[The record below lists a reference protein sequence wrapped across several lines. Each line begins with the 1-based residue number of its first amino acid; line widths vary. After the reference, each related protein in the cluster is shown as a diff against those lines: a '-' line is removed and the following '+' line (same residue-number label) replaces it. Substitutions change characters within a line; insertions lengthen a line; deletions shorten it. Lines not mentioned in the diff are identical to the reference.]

1 MSTSCLLPVLFRKV
15 LCLALSGGVFAITA
29 ASHAQSIINISPTQ
43 GSLQSAIGSVPEGG
57 VIELAAGTYNAPAGG
72 WTIFPDLNG
81 GTKSFTI
88 RAANGAAV
96 VLDGGGTTEIL
107 TFTTPRPVTFQ
118 GLTFANGLSTR
129 EYHSGAM
136 SVDHVQAT
144 FISCIFQNN
153 AGNAPTTGGG
163 ALWIASSTVSFQ
175 SCAWFNNTSKH
186 FAGGFSADQSRVYIR
201 DSQFVGNRVNVPG
214 HSAFSAGGALH
225 GNASTIHI
233 DNSRFEN
240 NQAGYVGGAIYVYG
254 PWTGPVGPW
263 TDPVTTPVMDLV
275 VSNCLFTGNIVL
287 RDPNGTLTAP
297 TAGGAIQ
304 LEDQTRGRFYNC
316 RFINNVAKQGGAI
329 AGYRTDNL
337 FQGCV
342 FQGNEANGSGGPD
355 GLGGAIFVISDDNP
369 GDSTVG
375 GTVNRPS
382 ARLTVS
388 DCLFRGPGGGVVSAH
403 QGGGIFVAGD
413 LHSMYGQGVVR
424 NGTLETNRATV
435 DLKRVVFADLV
446 TTDPVGN
453 NSTGG
458 ALTGDF
464 VTLTADHCIVQ
475 KCSSAHYGGGFEL
488 VRESTAVV
496 TNTTFA
502 QNSAGLL
509 GGGFTMFGGT
519 VNLDGCNFLDN
530 RITGSGGGSAIMTAP
545 DAGDGGFLPAFDMT
559 GIIQN
564 CVINN
569 SFGGIA
575 TIYDNDRSPPSTPFN
590 QLQYNANKI
599 SPGNQSAFFNDIM
612 GSLTVP
618 QVNVLVMSRPDG
630 SNSIKSAAPNIG
642 LGSPATTG
650 AILMVPPTVLSSGA
664 PGELLPLPA
673 FLGYTSS
680 GGAPPLVDGATQG
693 SSSGV
698 VQTSLDGVH
707 TLNVGSSSFATVPPA
722 GSALNISTRLPV
734 GSGQSVLIGGFIIQ
748 GPVPKTVVIRAIG
761 PSLPL
766 TGALQDPFL
775 ELHDGA
781 GATIASNDNWR
792 STRIGGLLTSDQSV
806 DIQASLVAPLNDAE
820 SAIIATLSPGAYTA
834 VVRSAN
840 NATGI
845 AVVEG
850 YDLDADKSSALA
862 NISTRGFVQTSDNVM
877 IGGFILGGGNGAS
890 RVVVRGIGPSLGA
903 FGIIN
908 PLLDPM
914 IELHNANGAIIDSND
929 DWRTNQASIQST
941 GLQPTN
947 DAESALLLSNPAP
960 GAYTAIL
967 RGKNGGTGVGVVE
980 VYVF

>member
-1 MSTSCLLPVLFRKV
+1 MSTSCLLPVIFRKA
-15 LCLALSGGVFAITA
+15 LCLALTGGVFAITA
-29 ASHAQSIINISPTQ
+29 ASHAQSIINISPTL
-43 GSLQSAIGSVPEGG
+43 GSLQSAIDSIPEGG
-57 VIELAAGTYNAPAGG
+57 VIELAAGTYDAPAGG
-72 WTIFPDLNG
+72 WTIFPDGNG
-81 GTKSFTI
+81 GTKGFTI

-96 VLDGGGTTEIL
+96 VLNGGGTTEIL

-118 GLTFANGLSTR
+118 GLTFANGVSTR

-186 FAGGFSADQSRVYIR
+186 FAGGFSADKSRVYIR
-201 DSQFVGNRVNVPG
+201 DSQFIGNRVNLPG
-214 HSAFSAGGALH
+214 HSEFSAGGALH
-225 GNASTIHI
+225 GNASTIQI

-254 PWTGPVGPW
+254 PWT
-263 TDPVTTPVMDLV
+263 DPITTPVMDLV

-287 RDPNGTLTAP
+287 RDPNGTLTSP

-329 AGYRTDNL
+329 AGYRTDNE

-342 FQGNEANGSGGPD
+342 FQGNEANGSDGPD

-369 GDSTVG
+369 GASTLD

-382 ARLTVS
+382 ARLTVA
-388 DCLFRGPGGGVVSAH
+388 DCLFRGPGAGVVSAH

-435 DLKRVVFADLV
+435 NLKRVVFADLV
-446 TTDPVGN
+446 TADPAG

-464 VTLTADHCIVQ
+464 VALTADQCILQ
-475 KCSSAHYGGGFEL
+475 KCSSGQYGGGIEM
-488 VRESTAVV
+488 VRESTAIV

-509 GGGFTMFGGT
+509 GGGLTMFGGT
-519 VNLDGCNFLDN
+519 LDLDGCDFLDN

-545 DAGDGGFLPAFDMT
+545 DAGDGVLPAFDMT
-559 GIIQN
+559 GVIQN

-569 SFGGIA
+569 SVGGTATIA
-575 TIYDNDRSPPSTPFN
+575 TIYDNDSSPPSAPFN
-590 QLQYNANKI
+590 RMQYNANRI
-599 SPGNQSAFFNDIM
+599 FPGNQSAFFNDLV
-612 GSLTVP
+612 GSLTVGRM
-618 QVNVLVMSRPDG
+618 NLLVMSRPDG
-630 SNSIKSAAPNIG
+630 TNSIKSAAPNIA

-650 AILMVPPTVLSSGA
+650 AILMVPLTVLSSGT
-664 PGELLPLPA
+664 PGESLPLPA

-680 GGAPPLVDGATQG
+680 GGTPLVDGATQG
-693 SSSGV
+693 STSGV
-698 VQTSLDGVH
+698 AQTSLDGVH
-707 TLNVGSSSFATVPPA
+707 TLNVGSSYFATVPPT
-722 GSALNISTRLPV
+722 GSTLNISTRLPV
-734 GSGQSVLIGGFIIQ
+734 GTGQNVLIGGFIIQ

-766 TGALQDPFL
+766 PGALQDPFL

-792 STRIGGLLTSDQSV
+792 STRIGGLLISDQSI

-820 SAIIATLSPGAYTA
+820 SAIIATLNPGAYTA
-834 VVRSAN
+834 VVRGAN
-840 NATGI
+840 DTTGI

-850 YDLDADKSSALA
+850 YDLDADKSSKLA
-862 NISTRGFVQTSDNVM
+862 NISTRGFIQTGDNVM
-877 IGGFILGGGNGAS
+877 IGGFILGGGTGAS

-903 FGIIN
+903 FGITN

-914 IELHNANGAIIDSND
+914 LELHNANGAIIDSND
-929 DWRTNQASIQST
+929 DWKTNQAVIQST